1 MSGRKLLLKITNGI
15 ISLILRIIC
24 RIDNSELK
32 KLPRKGPYIVAINH
46 INFLEV
52 PLIYLGLLPRP
63 VFGLVKKETWDT
75 PLFGFLARL
84 WDAIP
89 VNRNALDSSAFRI
102 MQQRLEK
109 KMIII
114 IAPEGT
120 RSKTGILGKGHAGI
134 ITAAHRASVP
144 IWPVVHFG
152 GEKFWEN
159 IKKLKRT
166 KIQFRVGAPLTP
178 PLSEEMLGKKKRKT
192 LLDELMVTMASL
204 LPVSY
209 RGDYR
214 IAAEKKTFE
223 DQTVQPRAKI

>member
-1 MSGRKLLLKITNGI
+1 M
-15 ISLILRIIC
+15 
-24 RIDNSELK
+24 
-32 KLPRKGPYIVAINH
+32 AINH

-63 VFGLVKKETWDT
+63 VSGLVKKETWDT
-75 PLFGFLARL
+75 PFFGFLARL

-89 VNRNALDSSAFRI
+89 VNRNAMDSSAFRI

-120 RSKTGILGKGHAGI
+120 RSKSGILGAGHAGV
-134 ITAAHRASVP
+134 ITAAHKASAP

-152 GEKFWEN
+152 GERFWEN

-166 KIQFRVGAPLTP
+166 TIHFRVGAPLSLP
-178 PLSEEMLGKKKRKT
+178 PKEETLGRQT
-192 LLDELMVTMASL
+192 RNALLEELMVTMASI
-204 LPVSY
+204 LPVPY
-209 RGDYR
+209 RGYYR
-214 IAAEKKTFE
+214 PVAEKKTSP
-223 DQTVQPRAKI
+223 DPSVQLHSKT